1 MFFVQFRVALDCDL
15 KNYHLMFQI
24 NPNRFSRNRSFGH
37 DTEFLSHHVFYPA
50 GMNERRSHHHPPSAV
65 TTDYD
70 HLCSSGLEI
79 QIDLY
84 NSLGKIQ
91 SRPGTWLKTKW

>member
-1 MFFVQFRVALDCDL
+1 MFFVQFRVALDCGL

-65 TTDYD
+65 TTEYD
-70 HLCSSGLEI
+70 HLCSSALGI

-84 NSLGKIQ
+84 NSLCKMQ
-91 SRPGTWLKTKW
+91 STPGPLLEIK